1 MSSDTFNLPKVS
13 SFPPV
18 RRFSAVP
25 EAPHS
30 GISKYLYLSGTAR
43 VVVAAGDIQT
53 GWRPET
59 LQNICIQ
66 TNNQDIKEFHY
77 QSVQTG
83 ETVCARQYL
92 F

>member
-1 MSSDTFNLPKVS
+1 MSSHPFNLPKVS

-18 RRFSAVP
+18 RRLSAVP
-25 EAPHS
+25 ESPHS
-30 GISKYLYLSGTAR
+30 GQSKYLYLCGTAKEA
-43 VVVAAGDIQT
+43 VAAGDTQT

-66 TNNQDIKEFHY
+66 TNSQDIKEFHY